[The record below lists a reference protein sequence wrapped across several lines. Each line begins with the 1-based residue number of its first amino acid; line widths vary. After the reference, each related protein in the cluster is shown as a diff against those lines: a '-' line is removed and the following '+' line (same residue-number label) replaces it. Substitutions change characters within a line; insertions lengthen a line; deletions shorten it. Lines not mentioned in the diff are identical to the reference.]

1 MSTLSG
7 NAARLL
13 AACLPVLFVN
23 GAAQAGTCV
32 SASWYHEGSH
42 TASGERYRPDG
53 LTAAHRSLRLGTHV
67 LVTNKRNGHTVTVRI
82 NDRGPA
88 AWTRRGIDLSRGA
101 ARALGMMGSGVA
113 PVCFQ
118 VVDGGGRG
126 SRHAESAEGGE
137 VMKTASANGS
147 RGERLRGGVHSHR
160 LRRVAAASARKLER
174 ASARRAP
181 KAHEARQARRT
192 DDDDA

>member
-1 MSTLSG
+1 MSTLAG

-13 AACLPVLFVN
+13 AACLPMLCVN
-23 GAAQAGTCV
+23 GEAKAGSCV

-53 LTAAHRSLRLGTHV
+53 LTAAHRSLRLGTRV
-67 LVTNKRNGHTVTVRI
+67 LVTNRRNGRTVEVRI

-101 ARALGMMGSGVA
+101 ARALGMIGSGVA

-118 VVDGGGRG
+118 VVDGGSRS
-126 SRHAESAEGGE
+126 SRHADSE
-137 VMKTASANGS
+137 
-147 RGERLRGGVHSHR
+147 ERRSS
-160 LRRVAAASARKLER
+160 RVAQAEARSEGKRSRRAHRRHAQRLAAA
-174 ASARRAP
+174 AARRLE
-181 KAHEARQARRT
+181 KASMRRNAKAYSAKQARRE